1 MDNNWF
7 LEGLKWDAEEFEKA
21 KNKVLNGQATNY
33 EILKVWGRLFFE
45 QSDGKEY
52 VSYLGNILP
61 GNEAPYTKQ
70 RRFLRQ
76 IGITEQE
83 NRMRCPVQN
92 WFLSHCWMIQGN
104 ERGRTSRLP
113 RNLLYCIKENNFD
126 WEDEHFTDKYFIR
139 LLQDEILYGLLRGAL
154 QNHGDYPLLDEAI
167 QRFQSNQNRI
177 SGSAGWYLRVNG
189 NEAKLALGITN
200 VEYPDQFEGEK
211 WVNVNGIISR
221 KISDGDSVFFSV
233 EQINNKISPEE
244 ELKPK
249 FGENGHG
256 QEIEVIDTSF
266 DLRLGELERCL
277 EENRPLFFQIPSNPQ
292 LRDYRSIDFTKT
304 DNYHRRFIWIV
315 AKKRPVNNNV
325 RIVTQLQLMGH
336 PGIFCWKCE
345 LKDIDN
351 EVRSFIQDDGN
362 LLFKYQL
369 RQTIKYIGFDE
380 ELCDASHEWSIFTG
394 DSATLTSTNN
404 DEWQNNCFDT
414 MPIERSEDGCS
425 CTVKASNEIFALRLH
440 AHRKD
445 YKILHIP
452 QMLKEKIRNREK
464 FENGAWSYLPNEDEH
479 IDKLEHINRYRIG
492 TLMNNDRTTIPIHC
506 DMPEMQPIAWIEPG
520 SKGLE
525 EYSAVDCSIPKKF
538 DSYSDLAGKY
548 LRISSVCNG
557 ETIVIKHSDGA
568 CEEKTIQPGKDGT
581 IQDEIS
587 HFMEFKGTI
596 DQNAFDTLYWRGQEV
611 LTVRCCP
618 SKPALFQTING
629 NWHLYV
635 PRAKRK
641 GYQVFFL
648 SEKYLETLAQ
658 DHFSVVPCNEML
670 GEGNDEIVELKIPDS
685 LPNEYAVHA
694 CVIPGEITSN
704 VLNMNNDLKKVRE
717 ATPEGTK
724 FDNPAILSSL
734 LSLVKFDADFEDA
747 RRYVAKSTIIP
758 DAIESFWRTTVGKIS
773 PDNPSE
779 DIVFC
784 MNQMLLSGYNFLCE
798 PLSSDD
804 RNGDYGKTWL
814 SSAFE
819 ELIGNIVGPRFQFN
833 ANSFKLNA
841 LTEAQRRCESLLKV
855 ILDNQDVNDRA
866 RDNYIIGEGWLS
878 PICALYL
885 LYKGNRSWAEI
896 DLTRT
901 DGARPKVQILLEN
914 SGIKALT
921 NVANIFRA
929 WNIEIKSYL
938 ENCPFRR
945 RKYYQLQNRLRRTNF
960 LNDICIVLPNRECFQ
975 QEQDRKYQRD
985 EVFYLEEVIFESE
998 EFKKALKLTKGIIEK
1013 CQNGK
1018 LANARIIG
1026 NHLLTLFQ
1034 WVCDKVSAHHSNGEE
1049 DVEHCTLGIIAIA
1062 CRLVAHI
1069 HSENLNNLISS
1080 DEYKF
1085 MLDIVKKTFDERF
1098 NTRHDPDESGRKQA
1112 AITRWRYL
1120 MRCIVSVEVTIAF
1133 FNVAHTGEVIEKED
1147 NWR

>member
-1 MDNNWF
+1 MDDNWF

-21 KNKVLNGQATNY
+21 KNNVSNGQATEY

-52 VSYLGNILP
+52 VSYLRGILP
-61 GNEAPYTKQ
+61 GSEAPYTKQ
-70 RRFLRQ
+70 IRFLRQ

-83 NRMRCPVQN
+83 TRMHCPVQN
-92 WFLSHCWMIQGN
+92 WFLSHCWMIKGK

-126 WEDEHFTDKYFIR
+126 PDDEHFTDEYFIR
-139 LLQDEILYGLLRGAL
+139 LLSDAILYGLLRGAL
-154 QNHGDYPLLDEAI
+154 QNLGDYPLLDEAI
-167 QRFQSNQNRI
+167 QRFKSNQNRI

-211 WVNVNGIISR
+211 WVNVNGIISM
-221 KISDGDSVFFSV
+221 KISDGDSVFFPV

-249 FGENGHG
+249 FGKNGHG

-266 DLRLGELERCL
+266 DLRLGKLERCL

-292 LRDYRSIDFTKT
+292 LKDYRSIDFTKT

-325 RIVTQLQLMGH
+325 RIETSLQLMGH
-336 PGIFCWKCE
+336 PSIFCWKCE

-369 RQTIKYIGFDE
+369 RQTIKYSGFDE

-394 DSATLTSTNN
+394 DSATLTSPNN
-404 DEWQNNCFDT
+404 DEWNQNCFDT
-414 MPIERSEDGCS
+414 MPIELSEDRCS

-440 AHRKD
+440 THRKD

-506 DMPEMQPIAWIEPG
+506 DMPKMQPIAWIEPG
-520 SKGLE
+520 REGFEK
-525 EYSAVDCSIPKKF
+525 YSAVDCSIPKKF
-538 DSYSDLAGKY
+538 GSYSDLAEKY
-548 LRISSVCNG
+548 LRIASVCND
-557 ETIVIKHSDGA
+557 ETIDIKHSDGS

-587 HFMEFKGTI
+587 NFMKFKGTI
-596 DQNAFDTLYWRGQEV
+596 DQNACDTLYWRGQEV

-618 SKPALFQTING
+618 SEPALFKTKDAK
-629 NWHLYV
+629 WHLYV
-635 PRAKRK
+635 PRDKRK

-648 SEKYLETLAQ
+648 SEKFLETPTQ
-658 DHFSVVPCNEML
+658 DHFSAVPCNEML
-670 GEGNDEIVELKIPDS
+670 GEGNEDIVELKIPDS
-685 LPNEYAVHA
+685 LPKEYAVHA
-694 CVIPGEITSN
+694 CVIPGKIPPN
-704 VLNMNNDLKKVRE
+704 VLNMENHLEKVRE
-717 ATPEGTK
+717 ATSEGAK
-724 FDNPAILSSL
+724 FDNPAILSIL
-734 LSLVKFDADFEDA
+734 LDWAKFDADFADA
-747 RRYVAKSTIIP
+747 RRYVAKSPITP

-814 SSAFE
+814 STAFE
-819 ELIGNIVGPRFQFN
+819 ELIGNIVEGKFKAR
-833 ANSFKLNA
+833 SFKLDKLK
-841 LTEAQRRCESLLKV
+841 LTKSQKLKCESLLKV
-855 ILDNQDVNDRA
+855 ILDNHDVKNKSI
-866 RDNYIIGEGWLS
+866 YIIGDGWLS

-885 LYKGNRSWAEI
+885 LYTGDRSWAEI
-896 DLTRT
+896 DLTKT
-901 DGARPKVQILLEN
+901 DGAKPKVQILLEE

-921 NVANIFRA
+921 NVANIFRE
-929 WNIEIKSYL
+929 WNVKINYCNGKECQFSR
-938 ENCPFRR
+938 NN
-945 RKYYQLQNRLRRTNF
+945 YYKHINNTLT
-960 LNDICIVLPNRECFQ
+960 DIRIVLPNRKRFQ
-975 QEQDRKYQRD
+975 EDQDKKYKRD
-985 EVFYLEEVIFESE
+985 EVFYSEEVIFEPK
-998 EFKKALKLTKGIIEK
+998 EFEKALNLTNGIIEK
-1013 CQNGK
+1013 CQNGN
-1018 LANARIIG
+1018 LENARIIG
-1026 NHLLTLFQ
+1026 NHLLTLFE
-1034 WVCDKVSAHHSNGEE
+1034 WVRNKVKNHYIYDEE

-1062 CRLVAHI
+1062 CRLVAHT
-1069 HSENLNNLISS
+1069 HSDNLISP

-1085 MLDIVKKTFDERF
+1085 MLDIVKKTFDEKF
-1098 NTRHDPDESGRKQA
+1098 NTRHDPPESRRRQA
-1112 AITRWRYL
+1112 AIARWRYL
-1120 MRCIVSVEVTIAF
+1120 MRCIVSVEVAIAF
-1133 FNVAHTGEVIEKED
+1133 FNVEHTGKVIEEKD